1 MIIGIDLGTTNS
13 EVAVWKDGKVK
24 ILERDGSAIMPSCVG
39 MNADG
44 ELVIGRKALNQYALR
59 PEDTVRSIK
68 RKMGSKETV
77 TLGDQEYRAP
87 EISAMILRELKS
99 WAEEE
104 LGEAV
109 TQAVITVP
117 AYFND
122 AQRQATREAG
132 ALADLEVLRILNEPT
147 AAGLAFEAEGV
158 EGTKQVMVFDLGGG
172 TFDVSILKMSGDVV
186 EVLASHGD
194 NHLGGDDIDELLYE
208 HMIAHFYEEHPGT
221 AALSAASM
229 NRMKLAC
236 EAVKKELSLAATA
249 SLTETGLSL
258 EKGGVADFS
267 REMSQLDF
275 ESLCDELLRRT
286 LGSVRHVLAQAGIK
300 AEGLDDV
307 LLVGGST
314 RIPMVLDMLEN
325 ELGLRPRC
333 DIHPDL
339 AVVYGAG
346 VMAAR
351 LSGERSLRIL
361 VDVTPYTFGTRA
373 MGMLNGEYGSELFVP
388 LIKSGTPLPAR
399 RGKVFHTL
407 FPGQDK
413 VHVEIY
419 QGEGANIHD
428 NVFVGEFMVEDL
440 DETTE
445 DCSPIMLN
453 MQLDLDGILQ
463 VTAIEQHTG
472 LSKSVV
478 LDEVLDASDE
488 TLLVA
493 SREKIRKLKVG
504 S

>member
-24 ILERDGSAIMPSCVG
+24 IIERDGSAIMPSCVG
-39 MNADG
+39 MNSDG
-44 ELVIGRKALNQYALR
+44 ELVVGRKALNQFILR
-59 PEDTVRSIK
+59 PADTIRSIK
-68 RKMGSKETV
+68 RKMGSHETV
-77 TLGDQEYRAP
+77 TLGGQDYRAP

-104 LGEAV
+104 LGERV

-158 EGTKQVMVFDLGGG
+158 EGSKQVMVFDLGGG

-194 NHLGGDDIDELLYE
+194 NNLGGDDIDELLYE
-208 HMIAHFYEEHPGT
+208 HMLAHFYEEQPGT

-229 NRMKLAC
+229 NRMKLSC
-236 EAVKKELSLAATA
+236 EALKKELSLAATA
-249 SLTETGLSL
+249 SLAETGLSL

-267 REMSQLDF
+267 HEMSQLDF
-275 ESLCDELLRRT
+275 VSLCDELLRRT
-286 LGSVRHVLAQAGIK
+286 LGSVRHVLAQAGVN
-300 AEGLDDV
+300 AEELDEV

-314 RIPMVLDMLEN
+314 RIPLVLDMLEE
-325 ELGLRPRC
+325 ELGIRPRC

-351 LSGERSLRIL
+351 L
-361 VDVTPYTFGTRA
+361 
-373 MGMLNGEYGSELFVP
+373 
-388 LIKSGTPLPAR
+388 
-399 RGKVFHTL
+399 
-407 FPGQDK
+407 
-413 VHVEIY
+413 
-419 QGEGANIHD
+419 
-428 NVFVGEFMVEDL
+428 
-440 DETTE
+440 
-445 DCSPIMLN
+445 
-453 MQLDLDGILQ
+453 
-463 VTAIEQHTG
+463 
-472 LSKSVV
+472 
-478 LDEVLDASDE
+478 
-488 TLLVA
+488 
-493 SREKIRKLKVG
+493 
-504 S
+504 